1 MCMHTS
7 NRQRVYR
14 SVYVCAG
21 GRAAS
26 LSSAVLQYADEAW
39 VDEM

>member
-1 MCMHTS
+1 MHA
-7 NRQRVYR
+7 
-14 SVYVCAG
+14 CACINVKENICTG

-26 LSSAVLQYADEAW
+26 PSSAVLQCADEAW